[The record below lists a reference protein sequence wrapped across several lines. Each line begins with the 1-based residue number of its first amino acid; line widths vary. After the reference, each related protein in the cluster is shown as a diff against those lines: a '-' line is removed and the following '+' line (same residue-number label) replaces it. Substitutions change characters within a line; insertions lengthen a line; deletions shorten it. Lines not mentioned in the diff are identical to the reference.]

1 MLTHSENH
9 QTCPLKRRCG
19 ETAAAFALH
28 DRAMVINS
36 FFMAEK
42 TEARVTMIWG
52 FDGKTARKIP
62 LFTTGIS
69 AGFPSPADDFID
81 KTLDLNE
88 FLITHPSATFF
99 VRVEGTSMIEAG
111 INPGDILIVDKALE
125 PRPGSIVIA
134 VLDGEFTVKRYQ
146 ISGGR
151 YYLLAANPDF
161 KPIEIKEN
169 MMVEIWGVVTYV
181 IHKV

>member
-1 MLTHSENH
+1 M
-9 QTCPLKRRCG
+9 
-19 ETAAAFALH
+19 
-28 DRAMVINS
+28 INS
-36 FFMAEK
+36 IFMARK
-42 TEARVTMIWG
+42 NEARITGIWG
-52 FDGKTARKIP
+52 FDGTTKRKIP

-111 INPGDILIVDKALE
+111 IHPGDILIVDKALE
-125 PRPGSIVIA
+125 PHAGSIVIA
-134 VLDGEFTVKRYQ
+134 ILDGEFTVKRFQ
-146 ISGGR
+146 RRGEKS
-151 YYLLAANPDF
+151 YLLAANPDF
-161 KPIEIKEN
+161 KPIEIRES
-169 MMVEIWGVVTYV
+169 MTVEIWGIVTYV